1 MKFNIS
7 TEFLIVVF
15 LFLSVMII
23 SSYGS
28 TNIMPFESSSS
39 TLSMFPYRDGFS
51 DYNENVKIIQNSDS
65 KGDVKPNKSDETA
78 AQKLHWANYGI
89 QEKPLDIM
97 SQLPSSTDCLN
108 ISSGLSNS
116 KGYLCP
122 TDDIQTL
129 FKSRGGNSSGQPSQS
144 GA

>member
-15 LFLSVMII
+15 LLLTVMII

-28 TNIMPFESSSS
+28 TKIMPFESSSS
-39 TLSMFPYRDGFS
+39 TLPMFPYRDGFS
-51 DYNENVKIIQNSDS
+51 DYNENVKAIHNSES
-65 KGDVKPNKSDETA
+65 KGDVKPNQSDETL
-78 AQKLHWANYGI
+78 QKLHWADYGI
-89 QEKPLDIM
+89 PEKPLDIM
-97 SQLPSSTDCLN
+97 SQLPSSPDCLN

-116 KGYLCP
+116 RGYLCP
-122 TDDIQTL
+122 TDDVQKL
-129 FKSRGGNSSGQPSQS
+129 YKSRGGNSSGQPSQI

>member
-15 LFLSVMII
+15 LLLSVMII

-28 TNIMPFESSSS
+28 TKIMPFESSSS
-39 TLSMFPYRDGFS
+39 TLPMFPYRDGFS
-51 DYNENVKIIQNSDS
+51 DYNENVKVIPNSES
-65 KGDVKPNKSDETA
+65 KGDVKPNQSDETL
-78 AQKLHWANYGI
+78 QKLHWADYGI

-97 SQLPSSTDCLN
+97 SQLPSSPDCLN

-116 KGYLCP
+116 RGYLCP
-122 TDDIQTL
+122 TDDVQKL
-129 FKSRGGNSSGQPSQS
+129 YKSRGGNSSGQPSQI

>member
-15 LFLSVMII
+15 LLLSVMII

-28 TNIMPFESSSS
+28 TKIIPFESSSS
-39 TLSMFPYRDGFS
+39 TLPMFPYRDGFS
-51 DYNENVKIIQNSDS
+51 DYNDNVKIINSDS
-65 KGDVKPNKSDETA
+65 KGDVKPNQSDETA

-97 SQLPSSTDCLN
+97 SQLPSSPDCSK
-108 ISSGLSNS
+108 IASGLSNS

-122 TDDIQTL
+122 TDDILKL
-129 FKSRGGNSSGQPSQS
+129 FKSRGGNSSGQPSQI